1 VFAYNL
7 IGEAFRD
14 AIDPKLSGKAGVNT

>member
-7 IGEAFRD
+7 IGEALRD
-14 AIDPKLSGKAGVNT
+14 ALDPYLGKAGADR